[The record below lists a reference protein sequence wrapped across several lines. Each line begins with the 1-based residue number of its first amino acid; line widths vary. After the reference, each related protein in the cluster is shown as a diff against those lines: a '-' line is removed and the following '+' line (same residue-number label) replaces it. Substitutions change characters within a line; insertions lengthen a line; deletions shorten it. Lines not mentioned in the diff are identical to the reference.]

1 MMDWCCWMT
10 ASEGDPAWQLM
21 LSESVHG
28 FTAWMLVI
36 PPRWKLGFSSSAKRL
51 GAQPTG
57 LLSTSPPSGEAREGM
72 LLLAVLLPLLL
83 CAPRSRKRAKKFS
96 LSAPLVRASNEPW
109 LPKSRRLLPLLMA
122 KVAGLPVLFS
132 RTLLLPPPPPTPTTP
147 PPLLLFVLPGV

>member
-1 MMDWCCWMT
+1 
-10 ASEGDPAWQLM
+10 
-21 LSESVHG
+21 
-28 FTAWMLVI
+28 
-36 PPRWKLGFSSSAKRL
+36 
-51 GAQPTG
+51 
-57 LLSTSPPSGEAREGM
+57 M

-147 PPLLLFVLPGV
+147 PPLLLFVLPGVCSVPMKSQLKPHQSQFPFQLDLNFQIKLESSFPSVELRDGFQNENDTEGEHIDTAENSG